1 MAADIDHARIVEA
14 LANSHERRML
24 GVLQQLEERVAAY
37 AITAP
42 TQDGRLF
49 DLAWSVQARNDI
61 QGIMRETYL
70 TEADSIVREYDQVVE
85 SIGTMFEE
93 YESFVGVSPEV
104 VSNLQRVSFQGFQDV
119 AATFSNELA
128 DELYQNSLVGRPVAE
143 SVKNLR
149 QKING
154 VYIQSDQAEI
164 QRLVNIAN
172 AGGEG
177 AEEAVRELHQT
188 YAADRTGNNMRRYA
202 RQMVHDSIMQ
212 FDAGINTAAG
222 KEVGAT
228 LWKYYGSVVQDSR
241 PHCVKYAGKLF
252 TEDEIREIW
261 TETNWA
267 GKADGDPF
275 IVRGGYNCRHHWR
288 PVFDI
293 EDDQDRADTNPVP
306 ETVKL
311 DLSKVTAQKTSR
323 YGPVDD
329 DVNRWVKL
337 VESEGGIRNES
348 TFLMNRYQPNRVL
361 AKKGGGV
368 YYQDSRH
375 IENDPDNKHVF
386 LHEYGHSI
394 DYDLGSDG
402 RPISE
407 TRLSEAA
414 KKDAKLLGIAPYQQT
429 KASDPN
435 SDAYIPWGDYEKTQ
449 DANILKI
456 RDEIS
461 EKINVYYK
469 RGRNK
474 GLLKGYRYEM
484 TDETNRS
491 ISDIVDSMTGG
502 YAFTKHHMSG
512 HGVRYYSRGED
523 WKQTENFA
531 NLFANYSKGGE
542 HWQRTTAK
550 FPNLT
555 KAFEELIEDA
565 VNGRIN

>member
-61 QGIMRETYL
+61 QGIMREIYL

-177 AEEAVRELHQT
+177 SEEAVRELHQT

-228 LWKYYGSVVQDSR
+228 LWKYYGSVIQDSR

-293 EDDQDRADTNPVP
+293 EDDSTDPRISDEPTVP
-306 ETVKL
+306 QQKL
-311 DLSKVTAQKTSR
+311 EFPSVRFRKVTQKGYDRGEEKASTYISL
-323 YGPVDD
+323 VD
-329 DVNRWVKL
+329 
-337 VESEGGIRNES
+337 SEGGIRNEA
-348 TFLMNRYQPNRVL
+348 TFLMNKYQPKNIFSV
-361 AKKGGGV
+361 KNGGT
-368 YYQDSRH
+368 YYGNTKT
-375 IENDPDNKHVF
+375 IENDPKDRQTF
-386 LHEYGHSI
+386 IHEYGHNI
-394 DYDLGSDG
+394 DYELNNG
-402 RPISE
+402 RA
-407 TRLSEAA
+407 LSPTLQ
-414 KKDAKLLGIAPYQQT
+414 KFKDAALEDARELRVAPWWEGSGQS
-429 KASDPN
+429 A
-435 SDAYIPWGDYEKTQ
+435 GDYYSARTGKFREFQGVFYDKKQ
-449 DANILKI
+449 
-456 RDEIS
+456 EI
-461 EKINVYYK
+461 IK
-469 RGRNK
+469 RGRYK
-474 GLLKGYRYEM
+474 GLTQTVSVPKKQNYRGVM
-484 TDETNRS
+484 
-491 ISDIVDSMTGG
+491 DIIDSMSEGEAWSGG
-502 YAFTKHHMSG
+502 FMHG
-512 HGVRYYSRGED
+512 HGKKYYARAGAKE
-523 WKQTENFA
+523 KENFA
-531 NLFANYSKGGE
+531 NLFAAWANGGE
-542 HWQRTTAK
+542 TWEETQRF
-550 FPNLT
+550 FPRLT
-555 KAFEELIEDA
+555 KVFEGIMGDA
-565 VNGRIN
+565 ISGRIG